1 MVKFYRCKKC
11 GQMIAMIKK
20 TGCDVVCC
28 GEPMQEIIA
37 GEVEASKEKHIPEY
51 KVEGNKVIVN
61 VGSIAHPME
70 EKHYIEWVCLMTKY
84 GNQRH
89 VFKPGDAPQAT
100 FMMNDGD
107 EVVSVLAYCN
117 LHGLW
122 KA

>member
-1 MVKFYRCKKC
+1 
-11 GQMIAMIKK
+11 
-20 TGCDVVCC
+20 
-28 GEPMQEIIA
+28 
-37 GEVEASKEKHIPEY
+37 
-51 KVEGNKVIVN
+51 
-61 VGSIAHPME
+61 ME